1 MKQYIFLALLALA
14 LTVSPAFAHPGNMD
28 ADGCHYCRTNC
39 AKWGEVEGERH
50 CHEARQSGR
59 LIEKPP
65 PRAEGRGL
73 MGESPRPPAVGL
85 SGVPRIIDAD
95 TLELSKQKV
104 RLQGI
109 DAPES
114 AQTCRLTGGR
124 RYQCG
129 KQATEALRT
138 RLGQGAV
145 RCTIESRDRYG
156 RGLGT
161 CYTAAGVNVNAW
173 LVRQGH
179 ALAYR
184 RYSTEYVPDEDQA
197 RAAQAGIWAGEF
209 IEPWSW
215 RRGERLQ

>member
-1 MKQYIFLALLALA
+1 MKQYIFLALLGLA
-14 LTVSPAFAHPGNMD
+14 LTVSPAFAHPGNT
-28 ADGCHYCRTNC
+28 ATDGRHYCRTNC

-59 LIEKPP
+59 VIEQTQ
-65 PRAEGRGL
+65 PRAEGR
-73 MGESPRPPAVGL
+73 GL

-95 TLELSKQKV
+95 TLEVAGQKV

-114 AQTCRLTGGR
+114 AQTCRLTGGQ

-129 KQATEALRT
+129 KQATEALRI

-161 CYTAAGVNVNAW
+161 CYTADGVNVNAW
-173 LVRQGH
+173 LVRHGH

-184 RYSTEYVPDEDQA
+184 RYSTKYVPQEDQA
-197 RAAQAGIWAGEF
+197 RAGRTGIWAGEF
-209 IEPWSW
+209 IEPWNW
-215 RRGERLQ
+215 RRGERLE

>member
-1 MKQYIFLALLALA
+1 MGRYILDGLAGHTVNGDTTVVKTGPFIIIACLLIPAIALA
-14 LTVSPAFAHPGNMD
+14 LTVSPAFAHPGNTA

-39 AKWGEVEGERH
+39 AKWGAVEGERH
-50 CHEARQSGR
+50 CHGARQSGG
-59 LIEKPP
+59 LIEKPQ

-73 MGESPRPPAVGL
+73 MGESPRPPASSL

-129 KQATEALRT
+129 NQATAALRT

-145 RCTIESRDRYG
+145 RCTIESRDPLRPRARDVLH
-156 RGLGT
+156 RG
-161 CYTAAGVNVNAW
+161 
-173 LVRQGH
+173 
-179 ALAYR
+179 
-184 RYSTEYVPDEDQA
+184 
-197 RAAQAGIWAGEF
+197 
-209 IEPWSW
+209 
-215 RRGERLQ
+215 RGERERLARATRPRPRLSALFD